1 VLRAQNPHQCQCIH
15 QRTAVEANNQQVGF
29 RVSFVSCTVR
39 LMLRA
44 FLLISACM
52 LVSEPAPTVSADRA
66 SESGGAIRNCLRV
79 ASGLRE
85 QGDRE
90 GASAHV
96 LTCYEQH
103 FVPIE
108 STLREHNRRAT
119 LSLEF
124 GFGLLARSMSQR
136 RGEPMVA
143 AGMLSDRVE
152 SVLASIPKE
161 AKLDEKQKKT
171 SP

>member
-1 VLRAQNPHQCQCIH
+1 
-15 QRTAVEANNQQVGF
+15 
-29 RVSFVSCTVR
+29 
-39 LMLRA
+39 MLRA
-44 FLLISACM
+44 FLLISACT
-52 LVSEPAPTVSADRA
+52 LVPEPAPEVSTDRV

-103 FVPIE
+103 FSPIE
-108 STLREHNRRAT
+108 PTLREHNRRAT

-124 GFGLLARSMSQR
+124 GFGLLARTMSQR
-136 RGEPMVA
+136 RGEHTPA
-143 AGMLSDRVE
+143 AAMLSDRVE
-152 SVLASIPKE
+152 SVLASLPKE
-161 AKLDEKQKKT
+161 PASVAVEVKPT
-171 SP
+171 P

>member
-1 VLRAQNPHQCQCIH
+1 
-15 QRTAVEANNQQVGF
+15 
-29 RVSFVSCTVR
+29 
-39 LMLRA
+39 MLSA
-44 FLLISACM
+44 FLLISACT
-52 LVSEPAPTVSADRA
+52 LVPEPAPGVSVVRV

-103 FVPIE
+103 FSPIE
-108 STLREHNRRAT
+108 PTLREHNRRAT

-136 RGEPMVA
+136 RGEHVVA

-152 SVLASIPKE
+152 SVLASLPKE
-161 AKLDEKQKKT
+161 SVSEDGETKPT
-171 SP
+171 P